1 MSRASWIGHPLTVV
15 ALVVLVVNDHLLK
28 YTWPGFV
35 TGKLSD
41 VAGLI
46 VLPPLLGL
54 VIGRPLPAIAI
65 TGIGFTLVKASETGA
80 WLASEAWSLAWGPS
94 LIRAD
99 LTDLLALPALY
110 VAWHAARHPVPAGR
124 TVVILLTPAAVLAI
138 TATGPEIPYVPP
150 IAFATEVRDGGII
163 AHVGNDGEYNR
174 PRHFIT
180 RDGLSWEEWEGAV
193 TPIPAST
200 SCADDRCFRIVP
212 GRLKVEE
219 SRANGP
225 WTTAW
230 ELSPEVQDRLVRAYP
245 PDLPQDVQP
254 VESLSVSA
262 IPGVVVVANGA
273 DGVAV
278 RDAAGTWRR
287 VGIKDYELDPSA
299 TVSVDAPG
307 LYSDLLPKNA
317 LLIGIVAGLFAL
329 GTGVRSIGFTAGVAV
344 GWVAAWY
351 WLAPR
356 QEFFDLLTG
365 GYPPLYPPPVL
376 LLALFVLP
384 ATAFV
389 LMAFFAVMARPP
401 AWIWLVA
408 PVTTG
413 LVWLVIIAPFE
424 AWSAGWIPTYA
435 QASVVAV
442 VLATVVGTMAAVA
455 TARYSTPRPRFI
467 GTWPSL

>member
-1 MSRASWIGHPLTVV
+1 MSRASWIGHPLTVL
-15 ALVVLVVNDHLLK
+15 ALVVLVLNDHLLK
-28 YTWPGFV
+28 YTWPGIV

-46 VLPPLLGL
+46 LLPPLLGL

-124 TVVILLTPAAVLAI
+124 TAVILLTPAAVLAI
-138 TATGPEIPYVPP
+138 TATGPEIPYIPT

-163 AHVGNDGEYNR
+163 VHVGRDAEYSR
-174 PRHFIT
+174 TSHFIT
-180 RDGLSWEEWEGAV
+180 RDGRIWEEWEGAV
-193 TPIPAST
+193 LAIPASS
-200 SCADDRCFRIVP
+200 SCAGDRCFRVVP

-219 SRANGP
+219 SAAGGA
-225 WTTAW
+225 WTAAW
-230 ELSPEVQDRLVRAYP
+230 EVSPRVQDRLVRAHP
-245 PDLPQDVQP
+245 PDRPEDVQP

-262 IPGVVVVANGA
+262 IPGLVVVANGA

-278 RDAAGTWRR
+278 RDGVGTWRR
-287 VGIKDYELDPSA
+287 VGIDDDELDPSA
-299 TVSVDAPG
+299 TVSVNAPG
-307 LYSDLLPKNA
+307 LYSALLPENA

-329 GTGVRSIGFTAGVAV
+329 GTGVRRLGFAAGVAV
-344 GWVAAWY
+344 GCAGAWY

-356 QEFFDLLTG
+356 DEFNDVLLG
-365 GYPPLYPPPVL
+365 GHGMLYPHPL
-376 LLALFVLP
+376 LLLPLFLLPVVAFALMV
-384 ATAFV
+384 
-389 LMAFFAVMARPP
+389 FFAVMVRPP
-401 AWIWLVA
+401 AWLWPFGLA
-408 PVTTG
+408 TTG
-413 LVWLVIIAPFE
+413 LVWLVIMAPFE
-424 AWSAGWIPTYA
+424 AWSADLIPTYD

-442 VLATVVGTMAAVA
+442 VLATVVGTLAAVV
-455 TARYSTPRPRFI
+455 TARYATPRPRSL
-467 GTWPSL
+467 GHWPSR